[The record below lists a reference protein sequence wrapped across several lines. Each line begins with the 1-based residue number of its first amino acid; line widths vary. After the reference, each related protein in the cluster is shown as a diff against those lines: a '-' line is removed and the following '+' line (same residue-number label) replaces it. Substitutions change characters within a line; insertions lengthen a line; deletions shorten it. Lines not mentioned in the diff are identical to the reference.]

1 MLPQRPREAAIGEK
15 MLKFLFR
22 LVLLGAVA
30 LSGYALFA
38 ELPAPRESVRITISA
53 PAEGG

>member
-1 MLPQRPREAAIGEK
+1 MT
-15 MLKFLFR
+15 KFLFR

-38 ELPAPRESVRITISA
+38 ELPAPREPVRVVISS
-53 PAEGG
+53 PDTG